1 MVSEEKT
8 EAVEWM
14 KHFHWTNSHR
24 VCAICGKY
32 VDSGKLDLMI
42 NDEKLPI
49 HQDYTD
55 EYLKIRRGDKF
66 GTLLIVHADCLPNFN
81 EK

>member
-1 MVSEEKT
+1 M
-8 EAVEWM
+8 
-14 KHFHWTNSHR
+14 
-24 VCAICGKY
+24 
-32 VDSGKLDLMI
+32 DSGKLDLMI